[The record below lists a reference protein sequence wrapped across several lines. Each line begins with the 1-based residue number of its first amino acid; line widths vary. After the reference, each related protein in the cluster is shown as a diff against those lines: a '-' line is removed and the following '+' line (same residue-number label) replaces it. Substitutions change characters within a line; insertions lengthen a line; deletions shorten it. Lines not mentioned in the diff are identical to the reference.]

1 MFAFLLLSILW
12 TLTSAVDVHYYELEG
27 HHANVSFLD
36 VKPGYSQANQ
46 AAVEQISQ
54 TVISILICN
63 WSLAYIRIHGV
74 EAGMPTA
81 IFHGYLTTSSLYSRD
96 EIIAMI
102 TKGDDVKLYYLS
114 KIGSLP
120 PSRGIEE
127 SPAVFNCSNGGILL
141 PNSTCVC
148 PPFVSGPQCDV
159 ISCQN
164 FGILDKNR
172 CTCPPGF
179 YALNCETR
187 GCVPS
192 VQSNLDTT
200 HQSFILVLNLRS
212 TMAYDLHQLINQL
225 PIWVS
230 DIGKAAPDLID
241 NFILNTYLQY
251 KNSYYMKNEIFTSSD
266 ALLDYLNGVV
276 ISTGDTDQP
285 TISAINSV
293 QSFSSLMHP
302 ASVVYVFADSAA
314 SDATSF
320 NPKLSSSS
328 PEMLAIQRTL
338 AWRNKLAIFL
348 SETDSD
354 PVDYFGDYFDG
365 FRRLVRATQGDLI
378 VFEKTSMTELIDQLL
393 PYYYQMENMATLYGV
408 NPQDD
413 IEVPIRADY
422 DSQVVYILVTAENA
436 TVPGVLDQNGIQPK
450 TEASGKYYKL
460 IRTTATATTM
470 ITVTAKKQSSVN
482 IRVWINSPNTVFIG
496 SSSDPAV
503 DVGSTVVSS
512 EIDAYTTAYVG
523 GFTSITNLTYAR
535 YDVAGKPIGLVL
547 NANLSREPDCTF
559 PYIFPSQPGGC
570 MPGAFVQELTFSDGS
585 NTFRRMVPGF
595 CAQLN
600 QPSPVPMKC
609 FNGGTLQGG
618 SVCNCTAFFY
628 GPNCATPVCLNG
640 GVQEKFPGNGRP
652 LCQCP
657 VGYGGDHC
665 EVLSCSAPSSNQFTA
680 SKRSLAVVI
689 QSSFSQAQLNSHIV
703 SGLTS
708 LLKFTGQADAFDEY
722 IVSTFNTITIK
733 TNQSHE
739 VVFVSHYPDATSFL
753 NATTSASVMYQNSQ
767 SISQPSTAALLQTI
781 NSISYDKSSIFLFTD
796 AIPVANTQRTDVT
809 NIVVAAIERQLQIN
823 IVVTAPYQMN
833 ELCIQ
838 SSDAAIYSLM
848 ALQTGGTIVNL
859 CQPYFNSYPRDI
871 ITEFFTGYGMTH
883 HHVETLQ
890 ETVVED
896 CSVLFVTDFFVDDPT
911 TQVYAFVNSDEVEAF
926 DVHLINSDLSTEQ
939 PYQLPSL
946 VQMPFLGIYEIMLAV
961 QNTGGYALQV
971 QSMGNSTKGPCSV
984 RIVEKTQLA
993 VYLAFTSD
1001 PSKDSP
1007 FLTLNYGITGYP
1019 VVHVSSQFQS
1029 DSQPSLLVQNSDGS
1043 YRYSSTATRR
1053 LPSCHYENFFAI
1065 PLTCYEISS
1074 NFIAT
1079 ITIRTSEMTVQRAQ
1093 RAYCFYDAGTC
1104 LNGGSENDDGS
1115 CSCPTNFEGPVCEY
1129 PICLNGATV
1138 KDNKCICAPGYIGQ
1152 FCQFVACDNWNYL
1165 ETHDVR
1171 QHEFRQITF
1180 VIERNIG
1187 MVMPTIYLQQMIANF
1202 VNSSESNDIPKQY
1215 SLVTFDENV
1224 ITRVIS
1230 TSHAD
1235 RFLDIFENSLTNFT
1249 NTDPASTKLVDAVQ
1263 EAYKITIQPPS
1274 IIFAFTSHNADRTP
1288 TSFLK
1293 QRLGTQVNVFYM
1305 QQQDYPQQPS
1315 GFAVSMIA
1323 RQSGGRLLPL
1333 TVLAAR
1339 SFSNVLISA
1348 MSENALIYDD
1358 GFQDC
1363 SDAQTVNFFVE
1374 STATRVVMDITGND
1388 VSSSGAVT
1396 VLDGAGNTLPI
1407 SSANVLLSDS
1417 AALIVEFVLSTANR
1431 NGGQWT
1437 ASVKTTSGSC
1447 FIQVRAESPI
1457 HVIPGFTSSQDHDFV
1472 KSGPFSKLGTNASVY
1487 VTTRVTNSLYAN
1499 FGVTMDSLN
1508 VAEADFSAP
1517 WNDKILVGQSLHP
1530 RDPSG
1535 CASQFVTEVF
1545 MSPSTTY
1552 QRYVVMGTDANKT
1565 KFQRTFFFSQPTSSD
1580 SAAQCVHG
1588 TRNTYGECV
1597 CDDNHVGDYCSNRV
1611 CVNGGTSSVGVC
1623 VCLNGY
1629 YGDFCEIALRNT
1641 TGTSTEHVYYSD

>member
-1 MFAFLLLSILW
+1 MLAFLLLSILW
-12 TLTSAVDVHYYELEG
+12 TLTSAADVHYYELEG

-36 VKPGYSQANQ
+36 VEPGYSQANQ

-54 TVISILICN
+54 TLFTRLNTEPFNFHVDN
-63 WSLAYIRIHGV
+63 FWIHGV

-81 IFHGYLTTSSLYSRD
+81 IFHGYLTTSSLLSRD
-96 EIIAMI
+96 QIIAQI
-102 TKGDDVKLYYLS
+102 TEGDDVKLYYLS
-114 KIGSLP
+114 KISSLP

-148 PPFVSGPQCDV
+148 PPFVSGPQCDI
-159 ISCQN
+159 IS
-164 FGILDKNR
+164 
-172 CTCPPGF
+172 
-179 YALNCETR
+179 
-187 GCVPS
+187 
-192 VQSNLDTT
+192 
-200 HQSFILVLNLRS
+200 
-212 TMAYDLHQLINQL
+212 
-225 PIWVS
+225 
-230 DIGKAAPDLID
+230 
-241 NFILNTYLQY
+241 
-251 KNSYYMKNEIFTSSD
+251 
-266 ALLDYLNGVV
+266 
-276 ISTGDTDQP
+276 
-285 TISAINSV
+285 
-293 QSFSSLMHP
+293 SSLMHP
-302 ASVVYVFADSAA
+302 TSVVYVFADSAA

-328 PEMLAIQRTL
+328 PEMLAIRRTL

-354 PVDYFGDYFDG
+354 PVDYFGDYFDV

-422 DSQVVYILVTAENA
+422 DSQVVYILITAENA

-460 IRTTATATTM
+460 IRTTATATTI

-512 EIDAYTTAYVG
+512 ESEA
-523 GFTSITNLTYAR
+523 TYAR
-535 YDVAGKPIGLVL
+535 YDVAGKPTGMVL
-547 NANLSREPDCTF
+547 NANLSRDPDCTF

-585 NTFRRMVPGF
+585 NIFRRLVPGF
-595 CAQLN
+595 CAQLDE
-600 QPSPVPMKC
+600 PSPVPMKC

-618 SVCNCTAFFY
+618 SVCNCTTFFY

-665 EVLSCSAPSSNQFTA
+665 EVLSCSAPSSNQFSA

-739 VVFVSHYPDATSFL
+739 IVLVSHYPDATSFL

-796 AIPVANTQRTDVT
+796 AIPIANTQRTDVT
-809 NIVVAAIERQLQIN
+809 NIV
-823 IVVTAPYQMN
+823 
-833 ELCIQ
+833 
-838 SSDAAIYSLM
+838 
-848 ALQTGGTIVNL
+848 
-859 CQPYFNSYPRDI
+859 
-871 ITEFFTGYGMTH
+871 
-883 HHVETLQ
+883 
-890 ETVVED
+890 
-896 CSVLFVTDFFVDDPT
+896 
-911 TQVYAFVNSDEVEAF
+911 
-926 DVHLINSDLSTEQ
+926 
-939 PYQLPSL
+939 
-946 VQMPFLGIYEIMLAV
+946 
-961 QNTGGYALQV
+961 YALQV

-1029 DSQPSLLVQNSDGS
+1029 DSQPSLVLQNSDGS

-1053 LPSCHYENFFAI
+1053 LPSCHYENFFAT
-1065 PLTCYEISS
+1065 PLTCYEIS
-1074 NFIAT
+1074 N
-1079 ITIRTSEMTVQRAQ
+1079 
-1093 RAYCFYDAGTC
+1093 
-1104 LNGGSENDDGS
+1104 GS
-1115 CSCPTNFEGPVCEY
+1115 CSCPTNFKGPVCEY
-1129 PICLNGATV
+1129 PICLNEATA
-1138 KDNKCICAPGYIGQ
+1138 KNNKCICAPGYIGQ

-1407 SSANVLLSDS
+1407 SSANVLLGDS
-1417 AALIVEFVLSTANR
+1417 AALIVEFVLSTANG

-1552 QRYVVMGTDANKT
+1552 QRYIVMGTDANKT

-1588 TRNTYGECV
+1588 IRNTYGECV
-1597 CDDNHVGDYCSNRV
+1597 CDGNYMGDYCGDRDFDLIL
-1611 CVNGGTSSVGVC
+1611 GH
-1623 VCLNGY
+1623 CLDN
-1629 YGDFCEIALRNT
+1629 
-1641 TGTSTEHVYYSD
+1641 